1 MIGLDTNVLV
11 RYLIQD
17 DPAQALLATKLFE
30 ENCSKHSPG
39 RLSLVVLCELV
50 WVLSGAYRY
59 PKKTIVDA
67 LAQLLITSELE
78 VENEQ
83 VARLSLDA
91 YKNGAADY
99 ADYVIGFSNITSG
112 CVVTYTFDQKLA
124 DSRIAKLL

>member
-17 DPAQALLATKLFE
+17 DPAQALLASKLIE

-59 PKKTIVDA
+59 PKKTILEA
-67 LAQLLITSELE
+67 LGQILITSELE
-78 VENEQ
+78 VEIEQ

-99 ADYVIGFSNITSG
+99 ADYVIGFSNKTSG
-112 CVVTYTFDQKLA
+112 CVVTYTFDHNFA
-124 DSRIAKLL
+124 DDRIAKLL

>member
-1 MIGLDTNVLV
+1 VIGLDTNVLV

-17 DPAQALLATKLFE
+17 DPAQALLATKLIE

-99 ADYVIGFSNITSG
+99 ADYVIGFSNKTSG
-112 CVVTYTFDQKLA
+112 CVVTYTFDHNFS
-124 DSRIAKLL
+124 DDPIAKLL

>member
-91 YKNGAADY
+91 YKNGVADY

>member
-17 DPAQALLATKLFE
+17 DPAQALLATKLIE

-91 YKNGAADY
+91 YKEGTAHY
-99 ADYVIGFSNITSG
+99 SDYVIGFSNKTSG
-112 CVVTYTFDQKLA
+112 CDVTYTFDHNFA
-124 DSRIAKLL
+124 DDRIAKLL

>member
-17 DPAQALLATKLFE
+17 DPAQALLATKLIE

-39 RLSLVVLCELV
+39 RLSLVVLCELA

-91 YKNGAADY
+91 YKEGAADY
-99 ADYVIGFSNITSG
+99 ADYVIGFSNKTSG
-112 CVVTYTFDQKLA
+112 CVVTYTFDQKFA

>member
-17 DPAQALLATKLFE
+17 DPAQALLATKLIE

-50 WVLSGAYRY
+50 WVLRGAYRY

-99 ADYVIGFSNITSG
+99 ADYVIGFSNKTSE
-112 CVVTYTFDQKLA
+112 CVVTYTFDHNFA
-124 DSRIAKLL
+124 DDRIAKLL

>member
-17 DPAQALLATKLFE
+17 DPAQALLATKLIE
-30 ENCSKHSPG
+30 GNCSKHSPG

-59 PKKTIVDA
+59 PKKNIVNA

-99 ADYVIGFSNITSG
+99 ADYVIGFLNVASG
-112 CVVTYTFDQKLA
+112 CDVTYTFDQNFA

>member
-17 DPAQALLATKLFE
+17 DPAQALLATKLIE

-59 PKKTIVDA
+59 PKKTILEV
-67 LAQLLITSELE
+67 LGQILITSELE

-112 CVVTYTFDQKLA
+112 CDVTYTFDHNFA
-124 DSRIAKLL
+124 DDRIAKLL

>member
-11 RYLIQD
+11 RYLVQD
-17 DPAQALLATKLFE
+17 DPGQSDLATKLIE
-30 ENCSKHSPG
+30 GNCTKHSPG
-39 RLSLVVLCELV
+39 RISMVVLCELV

-67 LAQLLITSELE
+67 LGQLLITSDLE
-78 VENEQ
+78 IENEP

-99 ADYVIGFSNITSG
+99 ANYVIGFSNITSG
-112 CVVTYTFDQKLA
+112 CDVTYTFDQNFA

>member
-17 DPAQALLATKLFE
+17 DPAQALLATKLIE

-50 WVLSGAYRY
+50 WVLRGAYRY
-59 PKKTIVDA
+59 PKKNIVNA

-78 VENEQ
+78 VENEP

-91 YKNGAADY
+91 YNNGAADY
-99 ADYVIGFSNITSG
+99 ADYVIGFLNIASG
-112 CVVTYTFDQKLA
+112 CDVTYTFDQNFA

>member
-1 MIGLDTNVLV
+1 M
-11 RYLIQD
+11 
-17 DPAQALLATKLFE
+17 
-30 ENCSKHSPG
+30 
-39 RLSLVVLCELV
+39 VLCELV

-112 CVVTYTFDQKLA
+112 CVVTYTFDHNFA
-124 DSRIAKLL
+124 DDQIAKLL

>member
-17 DPAQALLATKLFE
+17 DPAQALLATKLIE

-59 PKKTIVDA
+59 PKKTILEA
-67 LAQLLITSELE
+67 LGQILITSELE

-99 ADYVIGFSNITSG
+99 ADYVIGFSNKTSG
-112 CVVTYTFDQKLA
+112 CDVTYTFDHNFA
-124 DSRIAKLL
+124 DDRIAKLL

>member
-17 DPAQALLATKLFE
+17 DPAQALLATKLIE

-59 PKKTIVDA
+59 PKKTILEV
-67 LAQLLITSELE
+67 LGQILITSELE

-99 ADYVIGFSNITSG
+99 ADYVIGFSNKTSG
-112 CVVTYTFDQKLA
+112 CDVTYTFDHNFA
-124 DSRIAKLL
+124 DDRIAKLL

>member
-17 DPAQALLATKLFE
+17 DPAQALLATKLIE
-30 ENCSKHSPG
+30 ENCSKHSPR

-50 WVLSGAYRY
+50 WVLSSAYRY

-67 LAQLLITSELE
+67 LAQHLIPSELE

-112 CVVTYTFDQKLA
+112 CDVTYTFDHNFA
-124 DSRIAKLL
+124 DDRTAKLL